1 MALTPD
7 SIVRTARDA
16 VSCELNG
23 ETTILNVRSGDYYG
37 LDEVGASVW
46 RIIGQ
51 PHIVAEIIKAITL
64 EYDVDA
70 ARCEG
75 DLIGLLSKLA
85 AHGLVE
91 ISDRA

>member
-1 MALTPD
+1 MALTLD

-51 PHIVAEIIKAITL
+51 PHTVAEIIKAITL
-64 EYDVDA
+64 EYEVDTA
-70 ARCEG
+70 QCEG
-75 DLIGLLSKLA
+75 DLIDLLSKLA
-85 AHGLVE
+85 GHGLVE
-91 ISDRA
+91 IDDRA

>member
-46 RIIGQ
+46 RIINQ
-51 PHIVAEIIKAITL
+51 PHTIAEIIKAITL

-70 ARCEG
+70 AQCEG
-75 DLIGLLSKLA
+75 DLIGVLSKLA

>member
-7 SIVRTARDA
+7 SIVRPTRDV

-46 RIIGQ
+46 RIISE
-51 PHIVAEIIKAITL
+51 PHTVAEIIKAITS
-64 EYDVDA
+64 EYDVDTA
-70 ARCEG
+70 QCEG
-75 DLIGLLSKLA
+75 DLIGLLNKLV

-91 ISDRA
+91 VSDRA